1 VLQKSIE
8 KTIVLW
14 KLCYKDSQ
22 SVLELLLGAIM
33 QQTGASVSSDWYRSG
48 DLSSY
53 KSLTLSASVRI
64 PVQLP
69 VLPCRWHRARIPG
82 NAGELGDLCMSFE

>member
-64 PVQLP
+64 PVHIARFTLP
-69 VLPCRWHRARIPG
+69 LAQSKNSRKRR
-82 NAGELGDLCMSFE
+82 